1 MELLMPKKHYNEGRV
16 VKHVSLN
23 LEREK
28 HLIDWFEKNK
38 GQASVL
44 IKKWIERDIEDKSI
58 SNN

>member
-1 MELLMPKKHYNEGRV
+1 MPKNHYNEGRV

-28 HLIDWFEKNK
+28 HLIDWFERNK

-44 IKKWIERDIEDKSI
+44 IKQWIEKEIENEKRST
-58 SNN
+58 